1 MNQPQDTGL
10 TQEAY
15 LERLLQQQ
23 RHQQYQQK
31 IQQQFPGERSSHE
44 NLSDTLDINFN
55 SNEGILMGRSS
66 GNVSF
71 ASGNNGTRSPPMTI
85 SNSMGIG
92 INQQQQQQQN
102 RMMSFLQER
111 QQQQF
116 MTGSMVGGPSDLSAN
131 LGMSGLSSNVGLD
144 SRVGNSGIGSGISSS
159 AWMDGFGTGSMGNAN
174 ASIYSTEQDLFL
186 GSQRFPSL
194 GGSIGGN
201 RRNMNGEG
209 TGSFADSHL
218 TSLLGGLPQFC
229 LPHQSLPSAQAS
241 LNTQQKNSRKSF
253 TDMLLAKQAQ
263 AALLQAAQAHLP
275 RTIRLPCGA
284 RGMKADHNSSVST
297 ILSRNSSG
305 MELRKFK

>member
-1 MNQPQDTGL
+1 MNQPQETGL

-23 RHQQYQQK
+23 RQQQYQQK
-31 IQQQFPGERSSHE
+31 FQQQFPGERSGHE
-44 NLSDTLDINFN
+44 NFSDTLDINVN
-55 SNEGILMGRSS
+55 NNEGIFMGRSS

-71 ASGNNGTRSPPMTI
+71 ASGNNGTKSPPMAI

-102 RMMSFLQER
+102 RMMTFLQER
-111 QQQQF
+111 QQQQQF
-116 MTGSMVGGPSDLSAN
+116 MTGSMVGGPSDLSPN
-131 LGMSGLSSNVGLD
+131 LGISGLSSNVGLD

-159 AWMDGFGTGSMGNAN
+159 AWMDGFGTGSMGNSN

-201 RRNMNGEG
+201 RLNMNGEG
-209 TGSFADSHL
+209 TGSYADSHL
-218 TSLLGGLPQFC
+218 SSLLGGLPQFC
-229 LPHQSLPSAQAS
+229 LPHQTLPSAQAS
-241 LNTQQKNSRKSF
+241 LNAQQKNNRKSF
-253 TDMLLAKQAQ
+253 TDILLAKQAQ

-297 ILSRNSSG
+297 ILSRSLSG
-305 MELRKFK
+305 MN